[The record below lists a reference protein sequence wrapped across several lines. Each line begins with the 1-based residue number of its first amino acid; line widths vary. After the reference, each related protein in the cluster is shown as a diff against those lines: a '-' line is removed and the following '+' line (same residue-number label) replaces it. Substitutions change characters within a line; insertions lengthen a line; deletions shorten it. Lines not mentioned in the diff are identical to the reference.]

1 MSDLVKLASFLD
13 SFKKEDPGYDAACF
27 IKAKI
32 AEDLA
37 DKQTINNGEETSLDN
52 NDITMSTPEQQS
64 AQNIEGQEMNGAF
77 KELDALNDIKE
88 KKEDISQDADK
99 LKLNGLEVA
108 SQQAFGDNP
117 LNQKHASVYDLLKRK
132 LKL

>member
-32 AEDLA
+32 AEDFA

-52 NDITMSTPEQQS
+52 NDITMSTPEQQAS
-64 AQNIEGQEMNGAF
+64 QNIEGQEMAGAF
-77 KELDALNDIKE
+77 QEFDALNDIKE
-88 KKEDISQDADK
+88 KKEDIGQDADK
-99 LKLNGLEVA
+99 LKLNGLEMA

-117 LNQKHASVYDLLKRK
+117 LNQKHASVYELLKRK

>member
-1 MSDLVKLASFLD
+1 MSDFVKLASFLD

-32 AEDLA
+32 AEDFA

-64 AQNIEGQEMNGAF
+64 AQNIEGQEMAGAF
-77 KELDALNDIKE
+77 QEFDALNDIKE
-88 KKEDISQDADK
+88 KKEDIGQDADK
-99 LKLNGLEVA
+99 LKLNGLEMA

-117 LNQKHASVYDLLKRK
+117 LNQKHASVYELLKRK

>member
-32 AEDLA
+32 AEDFA

-88 KKEDISQDADK
+88 KKEDISQDTDK
-99 LKLNGLEVA
+99 LKLDGLEVA

>member
-32 AEDLA
+32 AEDFA

-64 AQNIEGQEMNGAF
+64 AQNIEGQQMAGAF
-77 KELDALNDIKE
+77 QEFDALNDIKE
-88 KKEDISQDADK
+88 KKEDIGQDADK
-99 LKLNGLEVA
+99 LKLNGLEMA

-117 LNQKHASVYDLLKRK
+117 LNQKHASVYELLKRK

>member
-32 AEDLA
+32 AEDFA

-52 NDITMSTPEQQS
+52 NDITMSTPEQQA
-64 AQNIEGQEMNGAF
+64 AQNIEGQEMAGAF
-77 KELDALNDIKE
+77 QEFDALNDIKE
-88 KKEDISQDADK
+88 KKEDIGQDADK
-99 LKLNGLEVA
+99 LKLNGLEMA

-117 LNQKHASVYDLLKRK
+117 LNQKHASVYELLKRK

>member
-32 AEDLA
+32 AEDFA

-52 NDITMSTPEQQS
+52 NDITRSTPAQQS

-88 KKEDISQDADK
+88 KKEDISQDVDK

>member
-32 AEDLA
+32 AEDFA

-52 NDITMSTPEQQS
+52 NDITMSTPAQQS

-88 KKEDISQDADK
+88 KKEDISQDVDK

>member
-32 AEDLA
+32 AEDFA
-37 DKQTINNGEETSLDN
+37 DRQTINNGEETSLDN
-52 NDITMSTPEQQS
+52 NDITMSTPDQQA
-64 AQNIEGQEMNGAF
+64 AQNIEGQAMAGAF
-77 KELDALNDIKE
+77 QEFDALNDIKE

-99 LKLNGLEVA
+99 LKLNGLEMA

-117 LNQKHASVYDLLKRK
+117 LNQKHASVYELLKRK
-132 LKL
+132 LKP